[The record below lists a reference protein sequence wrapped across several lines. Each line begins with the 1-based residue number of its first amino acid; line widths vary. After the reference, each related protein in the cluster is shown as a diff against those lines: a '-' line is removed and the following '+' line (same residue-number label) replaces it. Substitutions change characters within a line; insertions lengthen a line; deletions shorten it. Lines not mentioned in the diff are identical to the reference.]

1 MKTATKMKEEGFTE
15 ISTIE
20 CLLREMKVAIS
31 LIFYNRNLQPKPRQ
45 QDTQF
50 NGVVSLML
58 HVFMLIVQVPKE
70 NNLDHPLNRGLPT

>member
-45 QDTQF
+45 QDTQY
-50 NGVVSLML
+50 NGGVPFML
-58 HVFMLIVQVPKE
+58 HVILLIIQVPKE
-70 NNLDHPLNRGLPT
+70 NKPDHPLNQGLPT